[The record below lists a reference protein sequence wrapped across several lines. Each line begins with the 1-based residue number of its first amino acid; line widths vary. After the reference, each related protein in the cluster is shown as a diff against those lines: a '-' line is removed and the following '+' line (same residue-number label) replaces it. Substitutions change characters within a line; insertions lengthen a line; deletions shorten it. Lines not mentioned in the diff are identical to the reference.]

1 MHIRLL
7 HVWPERV
14 QMKHC
19 IYLCL
24 CVVYNKHRRDIVLIY
39 VLVVVDSTY
48 GNGGDCIETG

>member
-1 MHIRLL
+1 MLL

-48 GNGGDCIETG
+48 GNGGDCTETG